1 MGSIRNSFDR
11 QKPRHYVVGGESA
24 VVELRRYAGRTPDVL
39 TARLLDFSRQGAKL
53 ELPTS
58 LVLAEPVVLRL
69 RPAQKQMEWEFP
81 ANILWQRAV
90 ESGAW
95 LVGCRF
101 SAEVSFETL
110 GELFLNGIL
119 SDKPSASPVA

>member
-1 MGSIRNSFDR
+1 MESNRKNYDR
-11 QKPRHYVVGGESA
+11 QKPRHYVAGGETA
-24 VVELRRYAGRTPDVL
+24 VVEVRRYAGRSPDVL
-39 TARLLDFSRQGAKL
+39 AARLLDFSRQGAKL

-58 LVLAEPVVLRL
+58 LVLAETVMLRL
-69 RPAQKQMEWEFP
+69 CPAQKQMEWEFP
-81 ANILWQRAV
+81 ANVLWQRAV

-101 SAEVSFETL
+101 SVEVSFETL